1 MRLIQGNKV
10 FSEWWNAWMS
20 RLHSVPITTV
30 ADRKAATDKEHW
42 QEKEESSD
50 PRKSCFLR

>member
-20 RLHSVPITTV
+20 RLHSGQITTA
-30 ADRKAATDKEHW
+30 ADAKVATDEEYW
-42 QEKEESSD
+42 QEKEENSN
-50 PRKSCFLR
+50 PRKSCYLR